1 MTETELPA
9 RAWIEGYGSRLVPRP
24 PYEVARLREG
34 DRVVFAHHAAE
45 GVRSIM
51 VAPPS
56 GGASSSVALGRDTA
70 SLGQV
75 LAFLEETAL
84 EPGWQIVTREIR
96 AAWPPGSTL
105 WSTPHEARWPFE
117 LRKPHASGRSRAE
130 R

>member
-1 MTETELPA
+1 M
-9 RAWIEGYGSRLVPRP
+9 
-24 PYEVARLREG
+24 
-34 DRVVFAHHAAE
+34 VFAHHGAE

-84 EPGWQIVTREIR
+84 EPGWEIVTREIR

-117 LRKPHASGRSRAE
+117 LTQGRAE
-130 R
+130 RAAIGFEGATQLASTPTRRDD